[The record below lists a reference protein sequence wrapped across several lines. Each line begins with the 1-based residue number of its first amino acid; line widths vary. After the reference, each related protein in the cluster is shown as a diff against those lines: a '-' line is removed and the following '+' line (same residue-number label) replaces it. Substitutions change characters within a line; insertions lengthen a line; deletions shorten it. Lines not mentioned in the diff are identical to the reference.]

1 MTSGAG
7 HRLLKFLGELQGIT
21 RWTVVVTD
29 EIGALSR
36 WQVSGLTWQAT
47 VTVEPQRWLGLEFE
61 ARDPVTGKRAT
72 YDIDT
77 DLYDISKD
85 EHHEFAEEI
94 ERDIIEFLDNLR
106 KGVMLRGNDGSK
118 FVLVFPLDGSYVRVV
133 QGRFMTSG
141 STHASLAAARTGGDY
156 VPVE

>member
-7 HRLLKFLGELQGIT
+7 QRLLEFLGELQVTT

-29 EIGALSR
+29 EIGASSR
-36 WQVSGLTWQAT
+36 WQLSGSTWQAT

-85 EHHEFAEEI
+85 EHREFAEEI

-106 KGVMLRGNDGSK
+106 KRAMLRGNDGSK
-118 FVLVFPLDGSYVRVV
+118 FVLVFPLSGSYVRVV
-133 QGRFMTSG
+133 EGRFMTSA
-141 STHASLAAARTGGDY
+141 STHVDLGAARTGGDY
-156 VPVE
+156 APVE